1 MPIVS
6 KDNGRPGGT
15 WTAAYL
21 DIHFVVR
28 AQDGYH
34 FGGIR
39 DASYKGV
46 QGIGNEVRG
55 GDSWYYLA
63 STGSAC
69 KGRGDGEVLKMHVC
83 GWFGIAM

>member
-6 KDNGRPGGT
+6 ENDDRPSGT

-28 AQDGYH
+28 AQAGNH
-34 FGGIR
+34 AGGIR
-39 DASYKGV
+39 DASYKRV

-69 KGRGDGEVLKMHVC
+69 KGRDDGEVLKMHVC
-83 GWFGIAM
+83 G